1 MGRIGNT
8 FKHGDSRTKG
18 VLALMILGLI
28 LGIAALITSFIV
40 ENSVLTF
47 ISVILLIA
55 DIGYILSTRFSNVD
69 DRVREAE
76 RSRKAAEKAREKARR
91 AEAREKAREK
101 NASDDTPGALDWISS
116 DKKKSSKNDSSPEAS
131 APNSNDP
138 ALKNNHLL
146 SIDEAGMKKLLFKY
160 KVKKEHV
167 AILIDNCREKNI
179 YECPAILWKD
189 KTFAYLLLLEEE
201 PRMLKFSL
209 YDYRE
214 LHINASVP
222 CYPSREY
229 AALQPPSFV
238 GAIYKPLLPNYRTA
252 EGSGR
257 SAFKKSLYGIGP
269 DIFCTSGSVQNIMK
283 VLSLE
288 LVLTESKINKEN
300 YGKYFREV
308 YCARLLYR
316 DSVYNGADYKEKV
329 LSILTNMAH
338 NADSDNEFAENLT
351 QMLTNGLIPQE
362 YAEFATQRRKKR

>member
-1 MGRIGNT
+1 MGRITNT

-18 VLALMILGLI
+18 ALFIMIVGLI
-28 LGIAALITSFIV
+28 LGIASLIASFIMQ
-40 ENSVLTF
+40 NSVLTF
-47 ISVILLIA
+47 VSVILIIA
-55 DIGYILSTRFSNVD
+55 DIGYILSTRFSNTD
-69 DRVREAE
+69 DKVREAE
-76 RSRKAAEKAREKARR
+76 KKRKAAQKEREQERRREEK
-91 AEAREKAREK
+91 EARKKA
-101 NASDDTPGALDWISS
+101 NDADDTPGALDWISS
-116 DKKKSSKNDSSPEAS
+116 DKKKPQDSLN
-131 APNSNDP
+131 NSNDP

-146 SIDEAGMKKLLFKY
+146 SIDESQMKKLLFKY

-229 AALQPPSFV
+229 IALQPPSFI
-238 GAIYKPLLPNYRTA
+238 GALYKPLLPNYRTA

-288 LVLTESKINKEN
+288 LVLTESKINREN
-300 YGKYFREV
+300 YGKFFREV

-316 DSVYNGADYKEKV
+316 DSVYNGAEYKDKV
-329 LSILTNMAH
+329 LSILNNMAH

-362 YAEFATQRRKKR
+362 YADFATQKRKKR